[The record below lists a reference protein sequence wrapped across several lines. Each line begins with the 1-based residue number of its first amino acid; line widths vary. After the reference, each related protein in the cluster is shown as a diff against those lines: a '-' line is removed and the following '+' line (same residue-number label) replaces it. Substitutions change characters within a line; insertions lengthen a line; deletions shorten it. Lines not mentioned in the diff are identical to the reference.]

1 MAPPS
6 KRRPGFSRR
15 AQYGVFIG
23 YVIAVA
29 GCLVAVLLLAIAVID
44 PKGFQALRTAA
55 ADVTAPI
62 SNAGRSV
69 VSFFG
74 GIGEGNGDD
83 WRAGS
88 QNGDARQVA
97 EGVSAV

>member
-23 YVIAVA
+23 YVVAVA
-29 GCLVAVLLLAIAVID
+29 GCLVAVLLLAIAIID

-69 VSFFG
+69 IGFFSG
-74 GIGEGNGDD
+74 LGD
-83 WRAGS
+83 
-88 QNGDARQVA
+88 
-97 EGVSAV
+97 GVTYNSPSMTS